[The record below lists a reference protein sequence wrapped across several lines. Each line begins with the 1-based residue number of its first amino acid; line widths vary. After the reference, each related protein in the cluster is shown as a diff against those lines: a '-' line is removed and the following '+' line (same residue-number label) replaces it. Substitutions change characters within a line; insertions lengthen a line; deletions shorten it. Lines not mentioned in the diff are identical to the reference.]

1 MSGKFLSV
9 DSNWLSLDKKATYCQ
24 DDEYRSKSERRGWRG
39 IDEPLRKGG
48 MTGNNSAWE
57 LLPAADCGPFPQ
69 DVGGPVPFRLL
80 HQWNFKSSRD
90 RVNWVHFGRVA
101 YPCASQLGASRSG
114 PTAQVWPPGTH
125 PWCEGVF
132 PEKGDRCDSGGLYC
146 LRPLQSQA
154 GEHCVTTGPEHTRGG
169 RDLREDVRFAQT
181 RRGTPSPVTFIRH
194 TSMLIWRQECYR
206 DAGSGWR

>member
-1 MSGKFLSV
+1 MMSIEA
-9 DSNWLSLDKKATYCQ
+9 KA
-24 DDEYRSKSERRGWRG
+24 
-39 IDEPLRKGG
+39 KGG
-48 MTGNNSAWE
+48 GGEALMNHSEKVEWQEITVLGSYSLQLIVGLFPRMLAVQCPSDSFTNEILNPHVTELTGFILAE
-57 LLPAADCGPFPQ
+57 LP
-69 DVGGPVPFRLL
+69 
-80 HQWNFKSSRD
+80 S
-90 RVNWVHFGRVA
+90 
-101 YPCASQLGASRSG
+101 PCASQLGASRSG

-181 RRGTPSPVTFIRH
+181 RPGTPSPVTFIRH